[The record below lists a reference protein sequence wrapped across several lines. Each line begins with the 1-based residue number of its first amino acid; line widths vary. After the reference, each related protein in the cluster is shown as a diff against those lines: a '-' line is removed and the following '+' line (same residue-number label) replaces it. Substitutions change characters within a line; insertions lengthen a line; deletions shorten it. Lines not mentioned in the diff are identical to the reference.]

1 MGSASCK
8 NSITVDLDIT
18 QHGGVSCEG
27 GVLLAHN
34 LSFPR
39 IAYCPH
45 LIDGRGSKDP
55 PNPLTN
61 APAMRPYL
69 TESRALPELCS
80 FTKIYY
86 YSRF

>member
-8 NSITVDLDIT
+8 HSITDDLDIT
-18 QHGGVSCEG
+18 MHGGVSCEG

-45 LIDGRGSKDP
+45 LIDGRGPKIL
-55 PNPLTN
+55 LTH
-61 APAMRPYL
+61 
-69 TESRALPELCS
+69 
-80 FTKIYY
+80 
-86 YSRF
+86 